1 MQINPVLCM
10 SYDALQEQGVY
21 PTQGCH
27 LYEYDF
33 SKIDP
38 KHIHLLNRS
47 ICDSKAPEHAYIAEV
62 LPQVLPYCVVRCG
75 DEYLTYS
82 RAKGAETRLHG
93 SLSLGFGG
101 HIDLVD
107 VVDGKVDLLKALHRE
122 LEEELQLKNHDY
134 QSYDIV
140 TTTRIL
146 VDTTNPVG
154 KVHIGF
160 LYELVLE
167 NKAQV
172 NPDPAEIHLPVWK
185 SVTDLQQ
192 EYTSYENWS
201 STLINMYL

>member
-47 ICDSKAPEHAYIAEV
+47 ICDSKLPQHSYIAET

-82 RAKGAETRLHG
+82 RAKGTETRLHG

-122 LEEELQLKNHDY
+122 LEEELQLKNHLY
-134 QSYDIV
+134 QSFDIV

-167 NKAQV
+167 NKEQL
-172 NPDPAEIHLPVWK
+172 NPEPAEIHLPVWK
-185 SVTDLQQ
+185 SVTELQQ
-192 EYTSYENWS
+192 EHTSYENWS
-201 STLINMYL
+201 STIINMYL

>member
-33 SKIDP
+33 SMIDP

-47 ICDSKAPEHAYIAEV
+47 ICDSKLPQHSYIAET

-107 VVDGKVDLLKALHRE
+107 VVDGKVDLYKALHRE
-122 LEEELQLKNHDY
+122 LQEELHLKNRLC
-134 QSYDIV
+134 QSYDVII
-140 TTTRIL
+140 TTRIL

-167 NKAQV
+167 NKEQV

-192 EYTSYENWS
+192 EYASYENWS
-201 STLINMYL
+201 STIINMYL